1 MIVGSAS
8 IVLWAISPIVV
19 IALVAVASFAVSL
32 ADSLGAFGSNIPSP
46 NFPEIDS
53 ADAANTVDV
62 ELQAAQRR
70 ADQRRSVLAGGG
82 EDINVGFATVLGPQ
96 NTQPQTPPATFL
108 G

>member
-1 MIVGSAS
+1 MRSRKPPTGFE
-8 IVLWAISPIVV
+8 LAI
-19 IALVAVASFAVSL
+19 IAIAAVASTALSL
-32 ADSLGAFGSNIPSP
+32 ADSLGAFGTGLPSP

-53 ADAANTVDV
+53 ADAANVVDV